1 MTATTAKKAATKR
14 PATKP
19 QSKPPQMV
27 RVIGVAPE
35 VMAQTLELLQNE
47 LPMAKARAVVLA
59 LEQSP
64 VVTIPGK

>member
-1 MTATTAKKAATKR
+1 MTATTAKKAAKKR
-14 PATKP
+14 PAKP
-19 QSKPPQMV
+19 QGNPPQMV
-27 RVIGVAPE
+27 RVIGVSPE
-35 VMAQTLELLQNE
+35 TMAQTLELLQNE